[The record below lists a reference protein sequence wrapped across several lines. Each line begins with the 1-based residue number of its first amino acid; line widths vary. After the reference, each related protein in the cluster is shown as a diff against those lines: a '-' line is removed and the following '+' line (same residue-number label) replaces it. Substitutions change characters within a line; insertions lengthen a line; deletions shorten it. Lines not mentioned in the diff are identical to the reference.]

1 MCGIV
6 AYIGNKQALPILLNG
21 LRRLEYRGYDSA
33 GIAVMN
39 QNFNFQYP
47 ISNIQCLKSV
57 GKIDNLAQKLNGINL
72 EGSLGIAHTR
82 WATHGG
88 VTEANAHPHADCTGK
103 IILAHNGIIENYRE
117 LKEDLSAKH
126 IFKSETDS
134 EVLAHLIEKYY
145 TGTSSAEAPAAKDL
159 RKAVLE
165 ALAQVRGTYG
175 LVVMH
180 NDHPNTLITARMG
193 SPLVVGIGENEF
205 YIASDATPML
215 AYTKKVIFLDDGEVA
230 EIKYDANPDTRVAG
244 RLGTGHMNTVNLKD
258 INVAKK
264 VEEIEW
270 DEAQAQKQGFPHFM
284 LKEIFDQPTVIA
296 DAIRGRFN
304 LAEGAAHLGGLN
316 MTGEQMHAV
325 KRIILLACGTAWH
338 ACLVG
343 KHAFERLAGI
353 PVEVDVA
360 SEFRYRDPIVNN
372 ETLVFAVSQS
382 GETADTLAALKE
394 AKRKGAFV
402 RGIVNVV
409 GSTMSRE
416 TDGGTYIHAGPELAV
431 ASTKAFTNMVAV
443 LLLYALQFGRL
454 KNTSAATGQRL
465 LNALQEIPEKIKMI
479 LQQSDKIKELAE
491 KYKNSRDFFFLGR
504 GINFPVAL
512 EGSLKLKEI
521 TYIHSEAY
529 PGGEM
534 KHGSIALL
542 SPEFPVLAIMTKNQL
557 YDKMRSNVEEIKARK
572 APIILV
578 ATEGDESARELAE
591 DVIFVPPTMELL
603 EPLLNTIPLQL
614 FAYHTAVALGR
625 DVDRPRNL
633 AKSVTVE

>member
-6 AYIGNKQALPILLNG
+6 AYIGNKQALPILING

-33 GIAVMN
+33 GIAV
-39 QNFNFQYP
+39 FDDGKP
-47 ISNIQCLKSV
+47 CTIKAV
-57 GKIDNLAQKLNGINL
+57 GKIDNLAEKLKTQNFD
-72 EGSLGIAHTR
+72 STFGIAHTR
-82 WATHGG
+82 WATHGS
-88 VTEANAHPHADCTGK
+88 VTESNAHPHADCTGK

-117 LKEDLSAKH
+117 LKEKLGANH
-126 IFKSETDS
+126 VYKSETDS
-134 EVLAHLIEKYY
+134 EVLAHLIETYY
-145 TGTSSAEAPAAKDL
+145 TGDL

-165 ALAQVRGTYG
+165 ALARVRGTYG

-180 NDHPNTLITARMG
+180 ADRPGQLVVARMG
-193 SPLVVGIGENEF
+193 SPLVVGIGEEEYF
-205 YIASDATPML
+205 VASDATPML
-215 AYTKKVIFLDDGEVA
+215 AYTKKVIFLEDGEVA
-230 EIKYDANPDTRVAG
+230 DISRTQ
-244 RLGTGHMNTVNLKD
+244 LHTVNLKD
-258 INVAKK
+258 HNVTKH

-284 LKEIFDQPTVIA
+284 LKEIFDQPNVVQ
-296 DAIRGRFN
+296 DAIRGRYK
-304 LAEGAAHLGGLN
+304 LEDGTAHLGGLN
-316 MTGEQMHAV
+316 MSDEQMRSI
-325 KRIILLACGTAWH
+325 KRIILIACGTASY
-338 ACLVG
+338 AGIVG
-343 KHAFERLAGI
+343 KYMFERLAGI
-353 PVEVDVA
+353 PTEVDVA
-360 SEFRYRDPIVNN
+360 SEFRYRDPIIDNQ
-372 ETLVFAVSQS
+372 TLVFGISQS

-409 GSTMSRE
+409 GSTIARE

-431 ASTKAFTNMVAV
+431 ASTKAYTNMVAV

-454 KNTSAATGQRL
+454 NKLSIATGQRL
-465 LNALQEIPEKIKMI
+465 LQALVEIPEKMKSI
-479 LQQSDKIKELAE
+479 LSQSDKIKELAE
-491 KYKNSRDFFFLGR
+491 KYKNSRDMLYLGR

-521 TYIHSEAY
+521 SYIHSEAY

-534 KHGSIALL
+534 KHGAIALL
-542 SPEFPVLAIMTKNQL
+542 SPEFPVMAIMTKNQL

-578 ATEGDESARELAE
+578 ATEGDDKAIELAQ
-591 DVIFVPPTMELL
+591 DVIYVPPTMELL
-603 EPLLNTIPLQL
+603 EPLLNTLPLQL

>member
-6 AYIGNKQALPILLNG
+6 AYIGNKQALPILING

-33 GIAVMN
+33 GVTV
-39 QNFNFQYP
+39 
-47 ISNIQCLKSV
+47 LKNGDFLSVKAV
-57 GKIDNLAQKLNGINL
+57 GKIDNLAIKINGQNL
-72 EGSLGIAHTR
+72 AGTLGIAHTR

-88 VTEANAHPHADCTGK
+88 VTEANAHPHTDCTGK
-103 IILAHNGIIENYRE
+103 ITLAHNGIIENYRE
-117 LKEDLSAKH
+117 LKEELGAGH
-126 IFKSETDS
+126 IYKSETDS

-145 TGTSSAEAPAAKDL
+145 TGDL
-159 RKAVLE
+159 RKAVLQ
-165 ALAQVRGTYG
+165 ALASVRGTYG

-180 NDHPNTLITARMG
+180 SDFSDTIIAARMG
-193 SPLVVGIGENEF
+193 SPLVVGIGDDEY

-230 EIKYDANPDTRVAG
+230 EINRKQMG
-244 RLGTGHMNTVNLKD
+244 TVNLKD
-258 INVAKK
+258 INVTKK
-264 VEEIEW
+264 IEEIEW

-296 DAIRGRFN
+296 DAIRGRYN
-304 LAEGAAHLGGLN
+304 LADGTAMLGGLN
-316 MTGEQMHAV
+316 MTDEQMRGV
-325 KRIILLACGTAWH
+325 KRVILIACGTASY
-338 ACLVG
+338 AGMVG
-343 KHAFERLAGI
+343 KYMFERLAGI
-353 PVEVDVA
+353 PTELDVA
-360 SEFRYRDPIVNN
+360 SEFRYRDPVIDSQ
-372 ETLVFAVSQS
+372 TLVFGISQS

-409 GSTMSRE
+409 GSTIARE

-431 ASTKAFTNMVAV
+431 ASTKAYSNMIAV
-443 LLLYALQFGRL
+443 LLLLALQFGRL
-454 KNTSAATGQRL
+454 NKITMATGQRL
-465 LNALQEIPEKIKMI
+465 LIALQEIPEKIKLI
-479 LQQSDKIKELAE
+479 LQQSEQIKELAE

-534 KHGSIALL
+534 KHGPIALL
-542 SPEFPVLAIMTKNQL
+542 SPEFPVFAIMTKNQL
-557 YDKMRSNVEEIKARK
+557 YDKMRSNIEEVKARH
-572 APIILV
+572 APVILV
-578 ATEGDESARELAE
+578 ATQGDDKAVELSQ
-591 DVIFVPPTMELL
+591 DVIYVPPTMEVL